1 MLQGIRNEGGDV
13 TSYVNK
19 VKDRKDTTKLMGFG
33 HRIYKN
39 YDPRAAIVK
48 KHADQILRT
57 HTGND
62 ELLDLALKLEEA
74 ALSDPYFQE
83 RKLYPNV
90 DFYTGLIY
98 QAMGFPQNMFTVL
111 FALGRLPGWIAHFRE
126 QSTDPATKI
135 NRPRQVYVGQTE
147 RMYVPMEQRP

>member
-1 MLQGIRNEGGDV
+1 M
-13 TSYVNK
+13 S
-19 VKDRKDTTKLMGFG
+19 
-33 HRIYKN
+33 
-39 YDPRAAIVK
+39 
-48 KHADQILRT
+48 
-57 HTGND
+57 GND
-62 ELLDLALKLEEA
+62 ELLDLAVQLEEA

-126 QSTDPATKI
+126 QADDPATKI
-135 NRPRQVYVGQTE
+135 NRPRQVYIGEVA
-147 RMYVPMEQRP
+147 RDFVPADRR